1 MLSMDLYLS
10 HILYP
15 ITNLGPEKRIGL
27 WVQGCSM
34 RCPECMSP
42 ELFDKNEK
50 NKRSVLEIFEELNSI
65 AEAHSG
71 VTISGGEP
79 FEQANALLVLTDL
92 IIRNT
97 EMDIM
102 IYTGFTLDEIL
113 SGSKNMIL
121 LLSKIDI
128 LVDGPFKV
136 ELSNKKLWRGSDN
149 QNIYFLS
156 KRAQKYASYAN
167 AEYSKI
173 RILNIYQSSNGNF
186 SIVGIPERNFISQ
199 FQKKNKNRGL
209 QLSKRS

>member
-15 ITNLGPEKRIGL
+15 ITNLGPGKRIGL

-34 RCPECMSP
+34 RCPECMAP

-50 NKRSVLEIFEELNSI
+50 NKQSVLEIFEKLYSI
-65 AEAHSG
+65 SEGYAG

-113 SGSKNMIL
+113 SGSKDKIQ

-149 QNIYFLS
+149 QKICFLS
-156 KRAQKYASYAN
+156 KRSQKYKSYTN
-167 AEYSKI
+167 AEYPNI
-173 RILNIYQSSNGNF
+173 RKLNIYEISNGTF

-199 FQKKNKNRGL
+199 FHRENKNKGL
-209 QLSKRS
+209 QLLKRS